1 MPTDAAA
8 ECGPEPET
16 SPGRVADTGRRYGR
30 LRDFRT
36 GLTRIDDDLRGITF
50 AIEYEDSKGNG
61 LTRRITLH
69 DLYRDGRGH
78 TFLQGICHERAALRC
93 FPFDRIQAV
102 IDMDGEVHEPVL
114 FFRDG
119 LRAAIEAPPPNR

>member
-1 MPTDAAA
+1 MDRPDEAEIIITITETRVPLGDLKMPTDAAA

-16 SPGRVADTGRRYGR
+16 SPERVADTGRRYGR

-61 LTRRITLH
+61 STRRNTLH

-78 TFLQGICHERAALRC
+78 TFVQGICEERAALR
-93 FPFDRIQAV
+93 
-102 IDMDGEVHEPVL
+102 
-114 FFRDG
+114 G
-119 LRAAIEAPPPNR
+119 LSLDLIPDV